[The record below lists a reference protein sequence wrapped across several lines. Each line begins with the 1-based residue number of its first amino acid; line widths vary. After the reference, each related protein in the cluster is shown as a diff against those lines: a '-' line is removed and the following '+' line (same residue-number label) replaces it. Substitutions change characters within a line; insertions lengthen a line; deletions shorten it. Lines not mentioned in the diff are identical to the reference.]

1 MTLAWFVLLV
11 CGGFIFIGY
20 MIDFFAKNRNL
31 QKSREHGMEG
41 ISESEKIQNEMYLKS
56 TMDDYHNPYS

>member
-11 CGGFIFIGY
+11 CGGFTFIGY
-20 MIDFFAKNRNL
+20 MIDFFAKKRNL
-31 QKSREHGMEG
+31 QQSRGYGQER
-41 ISESEKIQNEMYLKS
+41 ISESERIQKEMYLKS